1 MGYRGQGGRP
11 ELIRRKLSSPQ
22 RAAGITLV
30 EVLVVVILIGILAGF
45 ALQRLL
51 PLIGKAEA
59 VAFATVVNQLD
70 NALLL
75 ETAKRIAGGK
85 GASVPQLIGSNP
97 MDLML
102 RPPGNYLGEISVG
115 ADGRIAK
122 RSWYFNPI
130 DETLVYRIG
139 SGAHFISGE
148 RRLERVEFRVSMVFR
163 DRDGD
168 QVYSPQADD
177 FGGISLRPKQPYRVV
192 N

>member
-1 MGYRGQGGRP
+1 MSKRQ
-11 ELIRRKLSSPQ
+11 SSPLA
-22 RAAGITLV
+22 RDWSSGLTLI
-30 EVLVVVILIGILAGF
+30 EFLVAIILIGILAGF

-75 ETAKRIAGGK
+75 ETAKRIAGGE
-85 GASVPQLIGSNP
+85 GRSVPQLAGSNP

-102 RPPGNYLGEISVG
+102 RPPDNYLGEK
-115 ADGRIAK
+115 RILATQTLPE
-122 RSWYFNPI
+122 RSWFFDPGR
-130 DETLVYRIG
+130 ELLVYSTGDAARFLDG
-139 SGAHFISGE
+139 D
-148 RRLERVEFRVSMVFR
+148 RPLKRVEFRVSLAFH

-168 QVYSPQADD
+168 QRYSPQHDD
-177 FGGISLRPKQPYRVV
+177 FGGISLRPMAAGYRVL